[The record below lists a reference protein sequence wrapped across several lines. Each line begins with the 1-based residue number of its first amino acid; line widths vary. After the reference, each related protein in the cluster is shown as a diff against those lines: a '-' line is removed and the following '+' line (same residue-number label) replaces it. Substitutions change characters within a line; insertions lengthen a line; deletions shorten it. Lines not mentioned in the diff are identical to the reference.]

1 MARKTT
7 AERRRQ
13 VSQIVLGIIAEQGID
28 GVSMEAVARAAGI
41 VPSALYR
48 HYAGKNEM
56 IMAALNSFIDEL
68 EMRMRALGP
77 RPAPEVLAGMLA
89 VQAEIMP
96 LQLAIP
102 QILFSPASQDQRE
115 LHRRAVQELQD
126 RILGGIAEVIE
137 RGQQEGQFS
146 ADIDPLAAAHL
157 FMGLLVIVTLRW
169 YIVGDA
175 YDHAAMKRE
184 GWRILEQAL
193 GVKKRPGNA
202 RRKGGRRKE

>member
-13 VSQIVLGIIAEQGID
+13 VSQIVLGIIAEQGIE

-48 HYAGKNEM
+48 HYAGKDEM
-56 IMAALNSFIDEL
+56 ILAALNSFIDEL
-68 EMRMRALGP
+68 ETRMRALGP
-77 RPAPEVLAGMLA
+77 RPAAEVLAGMLA

-102 QILFSPASQDQRE
+102 QILFSPASKDQRE
-115 LHRRAVQELQD
+115 LHRQAVKNLQD
-126 RILGGIAEVIE
+126 RILGGIAEVVQ
-137 RGQQEGQFS
+137 RGQAEGQFS
-146 ADIDPLAAAHL
+146 PDIDPLAAAHL

-169 YIVGDA
+169 YVVGAA
-175 YDHAAMKRE
+175 YDAAAMKKE
-184 GWRILEQAL
+184 GWRILELAL
-193 GVKKRPGNA
+193 GSAKSRSGA
-202 RRKGGRRKE
+202 GRKGRRRKE